1 MSRKLGIRGRI
12 VKKPGL
18 LAELDDRGIDYTK
31 MRPSPTL
38 LCAALI
44 AGLPAAGSMVHSL
57 RLSPADVSMLAD
69 VTGLSVSIR
78 GGEASAPPGSPLLP
92 VVPVSLVLPAG
103 ASSAVFTA
111 EVTGSIE
118 LPGRIDVR
126 PAGVLRPLD
135 IATGPSAAFRDE
147 AVYSSRGP
155 WPDGVISAAH
165 VGRLCGFTI
174 ASCAVRP
181 WSYDPVEGR
190 LSLITGLDITVNWT
204 DGEPAPRTSM
214 QVESALRRVE
224 TLVDN
229 PGCAAAFAPPVRPDR
244 SGDAEWVVICD
255 SAFAGVFE
263 PLRLFR
269 EDCGLSSAILTVQEA
284 MESQAGPDSA
294 ARLRSAIDS
303 LVNRCGTVFVLLAGD
318 ETLVPVRTIYSECEG
333 FVDYEVPCDHY
344 LSDLDG
350 SWDANGD
357 GEYGQP
363 EDGMDLYSDV
373 LLGRL
378 PFSTE
383 EQASAM
389 VGKTIAYG
397 QEPPG
402 GSWATTA
409 LLCGAMLFDDIGYT
423 GGKGCDTLAAELP
436 SSWEIVKIYENP
448 ESADG
453 TDTHIAYLNSGT
465 GWNYYAG
472 HGNYR
477 GIYWKW
483 EPMLM
488 MTRSI
493 AEAMTNGPRTGIH
506 TSIACHPGDY
516 TENLPSCA
524 EALLWNP
531 DGGGVSATFNTGVGW
546 EGFWPEL
553 GVSEWLCILY
563 TRAVFRDHA
572 PTLGEAFA
580 SAKDQRVPLMHGGYD
595 RNLQAILAWTAF
607 HDPAL
612 EPLGVPPVTPVPPVP
627 LSLGAP
633 WPNPAGRG
641 APITF
646 TVFCTPGPT
655 EVSVYDMAG
664 RLMWRTAAFVQGD
677 LQWSGMQTSG
687 KRVPAGVYIIA
698 ARRGDFVVSRL
709 VTVLE

>member
-1 MSRKLGIRGRI
+1 MRPPAILLCSALL
-12 VKKPGL
+12 PGL
-18 LAELDDRGIDYTK
+18 AASGAMTLD
-31 MRPSPTL
+31 
-38 LCAALI
+38 
-44 AGLPAAGSMVHSL
+44 L
-57 RLSPADVSMLAD
+57 RLNPSDVSLQAG
-69 VTGLSVSIR
+69 VPGLSVSLR
-78 GGEASAPPGSPLLP
+78 GGEASAPPGCPLLP

-103 ASSAVFTA
+103 ASNAVFSVET
-111 EVTGSIE
+111 TGSFE

-135 IATGPSAAFRDE
+135 LATRPSSAFRDE
-147 AVYSSRGP
+147 AIYSSHGP
-155 WPDGVISAAH
+155 WPGSIVSASRT
-165 VGRLCGFTI
+165 GSLCGFAI
-174 ASCAVRP
+174 ASCVVCP
-181 WSYDPVEGR
+181 WSYYPVEGR
-190 LSLITGLDITVNWT
+190 LSLATGLEISVEWT
-204 DGEPAPRTSM
+204 DGDPAPRTSA
-214 QVESALRRVE
+214 QVASALRRVE
-224 TLVDN
+224 ALVDN
-229 PGCAAAFAPPVRPDR
+229 PGDAASFAPPVRPDR
-244 SGDAEWVVICD
+244 GGDAEWVVICD
-255 SAFAGVFE
+255 SAFSDLFE
-263 PLRLFR
+263 PLRRFR
-269 EDCGLSSAILTVQEA
+269 EDCGLTTATLTIQEV
-284 MESQAGPDSA
+284 MQSHAGPDSA

-303 LVNRCGTVFVLLAGD
+303 LVDGCGTVFVLLAGD
-318 ETLVPVRTIYSECEG
+318 ETLVPVRTVFSECEG

-350 SWDANGD
+350 SWDADGD

-363 EDGMDLYSDV
+363 DDGMDLYSDV

-378 PFSTE
+378 PFSTD

-389 VGKTIAYG
+389 VAKTIAYG

-436 SSWEIVKIYENP
+436 SSWEIVKVYENP

-465 GWNYYAG
+465 GWNYFAG

-483 EPMLM
+483 EPMSML
-488 MTRSI
+488 TRSI
-493 AEAMTNGPRTGIH
+493 AEGMTNGGRTGIH

-563 TRAVFRDHA
+563 TRAVFCDHS
-572 PTLGEAFA
+572 PSLGEAFA

-595 RNLQAILAWTAF
+595 RNLQAMLAWTAF

-612 EPLGVPPVTPVPPVP
+612 EPLGVPPATPVPPVP

-633 WPNPAGRG
+633 WPNPASRG

-646 TVFCTPGPT
+646 TLFCTPGPT
-655 EVSVYDMAG
+655 EVSVYDMTG
-664 RLMWRTAAFVQGD
+664 RLLWRTTAFVQGD
-677 LQWSGMQTSG
+677 MQWSGIQASG
-687 KRVPAGVYIIA
+687 RRVPAGVYIIA
-698 ARRGDFVVSRL
+698 ARRGDYRVSRL